1 MNIGEII
8 TKGGVSIYPL
18 LLLSILSL
26 GTIIERIWFWSRV
39 LLQEKETV
47 RRILDAATQN
57 WQVAREIAEDTKKQ
71 PIGRF
76 FLAAMQ
82 LVEPEP
88 EMLRLA
94 LESAAEEELATMRRG
109 DKILEAVIALSP
121 LLGLLGT
128 VLGLINSLLSIRVA
142 DIGSGST
149 QGVTLGIGEALISTA
164 AGLVVAITSLV
175 FYRLFQAF
183 LFGQVRVFR
192 RAGSALELIYRQER
206 LNPQPID
213 NHDNDFNLK
222 ERFSEINSEV
232 NEETNEE
239 IVSGI
244 NSEETPE
251 KS

>member
-1 MNIGEII
+1 VNIGEII
-8 TKGGVSIYPL
+8 SKGGIAIYPL
-18 LLLSILSL
+18 LALSILAL
-26 GTIIERIWFWSRV
+26 GTIIERVWFWSRV

-47 RRILDAATQN
+47 RRILDTASQN
-57 WQVAREIAEDTKKQ
+57 WQVAREVAEETKKL

-76 FLAAMQ
+76 FLAGLQ
-82 LVEPEP
+82 LVDPDP

-94 LESAAEEELATMRRG
+94 LESAAEEEITVMRRG
-109 DKILEAVIALSP
+109 DKILEAVIAIAP

-164 AGLVVAITSLV
+164 AGLVVAITSLA

-183 LFGQVRVFR
+183 LLGQVRVFR

-206 LNPQPID
+206 LAPQPY
-213 NHDNDFNLK
+213 
-222 ERFSEINSEV
+222 NSTV
-232 NEETNEE
+232 Q
-239 IVSGI
+239 II
-244 NSEETPE
+244 PDPQPPEETP
-251 KS
+251 